1 MKSHRIAAVIGLI
14 LISAS
19 IVCII
24 LCGAMPALTP
34 VLSTAAMICL
44 LAALAIMLALNY
56 IRKKAREQE
65 SDGSKEQK

>member
-14 LISAS
+14 LISVS
-19 IVCII
+19 IICIV
-24 LCGAMPALTP
+24 LCGVMPALTP

-65 SDGSKEQK
+65 SGDSEEKR